1 MIVLLL
7 GSRSLSAGVLVLAT
21 GRTAHIMRPLVAV
34 LTCFLAASHA
44 LAQSPQ
50 ASPPGLNHRPSQQL
64 TGPSSEPPGQEETIL
79 AYIPPYGFVRDT
91 PAALASLMKPL
102 GQRSR
107 LNVTV
112 EACRAMVEKGAKTY
126 GAMSVEAASAGP
138 RRRVQAGYVTPV
150 AVRILYPGWLGEAEV
165 RQTTV
170 RCKTDLAGSVL
181 DVQR

>member
-7 GSRSLSAGVLVLAT
+7 GSRSLSAGVSRRVLAT
-21 GRTAHIMRPLVAV
+21 GRTAHIMRPFVAV

-50 ASPPGLNHRPSQQL
+50 ASPPSQQL
-64 TGPSSEPPGQEETIL
+64 TGASSAPPGQGETIL

-91 PAALASLMKPL
+91 PAALASLMRPL
-102 GQRSR
+102 GRRSSD
-107 LNVTV
+107 VTV

-170 RCKTDLAGSVL
+170 RCRTDLAGNVL